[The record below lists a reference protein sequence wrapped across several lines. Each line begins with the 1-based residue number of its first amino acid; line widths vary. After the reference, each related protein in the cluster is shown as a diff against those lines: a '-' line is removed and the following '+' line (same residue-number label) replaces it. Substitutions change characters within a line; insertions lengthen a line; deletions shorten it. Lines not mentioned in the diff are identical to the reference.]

1 MGGVFHVHFR
11 LRNKMELYHMELKK
25 GMMLKL
31 KGKINDDASWFAIN
45 LGSGPQDLALHFNP
59 RFEENIIVCNSQ
71 NGGSWEK
78 EHRDGHVCFKPGTEI
93 KLTVTFE
100 EDEFQ
105 VKLPDGHQ
113 VKFPNRRGQG
123 HLPYCCVKGGI
134 SLTSFKVE

>member
-1 MGGVFHVHFR
+1 MGGFQGHFR
-11 LRNKMELYHMELKK
+11 LRNQMEIHHMELKM
-25 GMMLKL
+25 GRTLRL
-31 KGKINDDASWFAIN
+31 KGKIDDDATWFSIN
-45 LGSGPQDLALHFNP
+45 LGSGPGNLALHFNP
-59 RFEENIIVCNSQ
+59 RFEENVIVCNSQ

-78 EHRDGHVCFKPGTEI
+78 EHRDDHMCFRPGMEI

-113 VKFPNRRGQG
+113 VKFPNRGRYS

-134 SLTSFKVE
+134 RLTSFKLE